1 MSYLIGFLIL
11 MVGVSAGVFIYAA
24 AQHGLRH
31 EDDSEVTAVFYYYSM
46 TTVVVFGSLLVGL
59 LMYRLF
65 S

>member
-1 MSYLIGFLIL
+1 